1 MLKPYPQCDGVRG
14 WGPTTEEEKSPELP
28 LSLPGEDTP
37 YGGHLPARKRVLTR
51 SPLWCHPDL
60 RPSSPPNCE
69 KGRSERPPSL
79 SPSGQAVRQTSAP
92 TGSGQAPSALSP
104 TQGPAA
110 LTPWCPG
117 TTEQRP
123 RGLSGPAP
131 LHPLSRR
138 DSELPPRGDTSRHS
152 SNLELFCPYQL
163 VSAGLPDTC
172 SHKGG
177 ALSGGFPAQE
187 RASTVQHGYLP
198 ATEKGRRPLG
208 TLFPTGEGGVARGPA
223 PPLFQASSSSF
234 FPGPT
239 PGMWPE
245 PESYIVPSPTLCPAQ
260 SYIVTPSP
268 TLTLKVGP
276 AGGAGLRARSWEPK
290 PLGSSP
296 IPSRPGQVPSTC
308 LHSSPQFPLPS
319 KVEEGD

>member
-123 RGLSGPAP
+123 RGYQAQLLCIPSLGGTQSCPLGEILPGILQIWNCSALISLFQLACLTLAPTRVGPCLAVSQRRRG
-131 LHPLSRR
+131 LPLSSTGISRPRR
-138 DSELPPRGDTSRHS
+138 R
-152 SNLELFCPYQL
+152 
-163 VSAGLPDTC
+163 AGAPWAPC
-172 SHKGG
+172 SPQG
-177 ALSGGFPAQE
+177 
-187 RASTVQHGYLP
+187 RAV
-198 ATEKGRRPLG
+198 
-208 TLFPTGEGGVARGPA
+208 
-223 PPLFQASSSSF
+223 
-234 FPGPT
+234 
-239 PGMWPE
+239 WPE
-245 PESYIVPSPTLCPAQ
+245 DLLLLFSRPAVLPSFLALHLACGLSQSPTLCPVLHCAL
-260 SYIVTPSP
+260 PSP
-268 TLTLKVGP
+268 TL
-276 AGGAGLRARSWEPK
+276 
-290 PLGSSP
+290 
-296 IPSRPGQVPSTC
+296 
-308 LHSSPQFPLPS
+308 
-319 KVEEGD
+319 